1 MFMIKRG
8 LIFIDSSNSLYILI
22 YSNVKEKE
30 KVINFGPKRIIDL
43 HLLWLSDVN
52 IFATEIH
59 TVRVYTCQQKI
70 EECNA
75 NYTSNDKY

>member
-1 MFMIKRG
+1 MFIIKRG

-43 HLLWLSDVN
+43 HLL
-52 IFATEIH
+52 
-59 TVRVYTCQQKI
+59 
-70 EECNA
+70 
-75 NYTSNDKY
+75 